1 MKTKL
6 ILLVAYISGL
16 LLVSCGAPKYITVT
30 EKEYIKDTVKIK
42 ADTVKVEIPKEVVVN
57 VVPQLDTL
65 KMETSVAESTAYLD
79 TLTQTLKGSIKNK
92 KTELKKEIQ
101 VVEKTKIVE
110 HKVEVP
116 VPVPVEVIKKKNPRW
131 AWWLLAIDACLLVG
145 FLLKLKFKFRP

>member
-6 ILLVAYISGL
+6 IFLTWVLGL
-16 LLVSCGAPKYITVT
+16 LLFSCGTPKYITVK
-30 EKEYIKDTVKIK
+30 EKEYIKDTVLIK
-42 ADTVKVEIPKEVVVN
+42 ADTVKVDIPVEVKVN
-57 VVPQLDTL
+57 VVPELDTL

-79 TLTQTLKGSIKNK
+79 TLTQTLKGTLKNK

-116 VPVPVEVIKKKNPRW
+116 VPYEVVKTKVPLW
-131 AWWLLAIDACLLVG
+131 AWILLSIDVSLLVG
-145 FLLKLKFKFRP
+145 FLLSLWFKFRV

>member
-6 ILLVAYISGL
+6 ILLAWLSGL
-16 LLVSCGAPKYITVT
+16 LLVSCGTPKYITVK
-30 EKEYIKDTVKIK
+30 EKEIVKDTVILK
-42 ADTVKVEIPKEVVVN
+42 ADTVRVSVPVEVKVD
-57 VVPQLDTL
+57 VVPKLDTL
-65 KMETSVAESTAYLD
+65 KLETSVAESIAYLD
-79 TLTQTLKGSIKNK
+79 TLTNTLKGTLKNK

-101 VVEKTKIVE
+101 VVEKIKFVE

-116 VPVPVEVIKKKNPRW
+116 VPYEVVKKKTPRW

>member
-6 ILLVAYISGL
+6 ILLVAWISGL
-16 LLVSCGAPKYITVT
+16 LLVSCGTPKYITVT

-79 TLTQTLKGSIKNK
+79 TLTNTLKGTLKNK
-92 KTELKKEIQ
+92 KTELQKEIQ
-101 VVEKTKIVE
+101 TVEKIKFIE
-110 HKVEVP
+110 RKVEVP
-116 VPVPVEVIKKKNPRW
+116 VPVEVVKKKTPRW
-131 AWWLLAIDACLLVG
+131 AWVLLAFNVSLLIG
-145 FLLKLKFKFRP
+145 FLIRLKFRL

>member
-6 ILLVAYISGL
+6 ILFAWVAIL
-16 LLVSCGAPKYITVT
+16 ACSCGTPKYITVK
-30 EKEYIKDTVKIK
+30 EKEYIKDTVLIK

-92 KTELKKEIQ
+92 KTELQKEIQ
-101 VVEKTKIVE
+101 TVEKITFVE
-110 HKVEVP
+110 RKVEVP
-116 VPVPVEVIKKKNPRW
+116 VPYEVVKKKTPRW
-131 AWWLLAIDACLLVG
+131 AWWLLAIDICLLVG
-145 FLLKLKFKFRP
+145 FLLKLKSKFRL